1 MSSYEG
7 TWSRSNR
14 ESGAVVDVGAA
25 VFDSKRT
32 VEGTGA
38 RNGAGAGR
46 RAVSDCRVCRKRF
59 AGAGMQ
65 PAVTFGLVRSTAL
78 RAKARSKD
86 GEERMAAVWEIGR
99 AHV

>member
-46 RAVSDCRVCRKRF
+46 RTVNVCRVCRKRF
-59 AGAGMQ
+59 ADAGMR
-65 PAVTFGLVRSTAL
+65 AVETFSLVPGTAL
-78 RAKARSKD
+78 RANARSKD
-86 GEERMAAVWEIGR
+86 GEERMAAVWAWSLR
-99 AHV
+99 

>member
-14 ESGAVVDVGAA
+14 ESGAVVDVGPA

-38 RNGAGAGR
+38 RNSASAGR
-46 RAVSDCRVCRKRF
+46 RAVNVCRVSKKRF
-59 AGAGMQ
+59 AGAGMRAAET
-65 PAVTFGLVRSTAL
+65 PGLVCGTAL
-78 RAKARSKD
+78 RANARSKD
-86 GEERMAAVWEIGR
+86 GEERMAAVW
-99 AHV
+99 AWS